1 MIVQKWVVQFCL
13 SALPMVMMVCMNVSF
28 SAAFRNLEDFLLGLL
43 C

>member
-13 SALPMVMMVCMNVSF
+13 SALPVVMMVCMNVSF
-28 SAAFRNLEDFLLGLL
+28 SAAFLNLGDFLLGLL